1 MNSRHHDLDIHP
13 IPADKNPLFVNEP
26 WLIDQSQAVMDYV
39 NKAPEPAED
48 NIRIYIPFDINKSA
62 IIRRLFDLIDRYV
75 EANEDN
81 EFNFS
86 SDVDALVS
94 QIEIYDQVWSVKH
107 MQEEGSRSKEAI
119 ELVEEFIERLEE
131 IPDGGAELF
140 PFELIEKLREQ
151 YFVIK

>member
-1 MNSRHHDLDIHP
+1 MNSRHHDSDIHP
-13 IPADKNPLFVNEP
+13 IPENKEPLFINEP
-26 WLIDQSQAVMDYV
+26 WLIDRSQAVMDSV
-39 NKAPEPAED
+39 SKAPESAAD
-48 NIRIYIPFDINKSA
+48 NIRIYIPLDINKSA
-62 IIRRLFDLIDRYV
+62 IIRQLFDLIDRYV

-94 QIEIYDQVWSVKH
+94 QTEIYNQVWSVKH

-140 PFELIEKLREQ
+140 PFEHIEKLREQ

>member
-13 IPADKNPLFVNEP
+13 IPEEKNHLFINEP
-26 WLIDQSQAVMDYV
+26 WLIDRSHAVMDTAI
-39 NKAPEPAED
+39 KTPEPAED
-48 NIRIYIPFDINKSA
+48 NIRVYIPLDINKAA
-62 IIRRLFDLIDRYV
+62 IIRRLFDLIDRYG

-94 QIEIYDQVWSVKH
+94 QIEIYDQIWNARHVPERGGH
-107 MQEEGSRSKEAI
+107 SREAV
-119 ELVEEFIERLEE
+119 ELVEEFIDKLEE

-140 PFELIEKLREQ
+140 PFELIEELREE
-151 YFVIK
+151 YL

>member
-1 MNSRHHDLDIHP
+1 MNSRHHDLDIQP
-13 IPADKNPLFVNEP
+13 IPEDKNPLFVNEP

>member
-1 MNSRHHDLDIHP
+1 
-13 IPADKNPLFVNEP
+13 
-26 WLIDQSQAVMDYV
+26 MDYV

>member
-1 MNSRHHDLDIHP
+1 MNSRHHDSDIHP
-13 IPADKNPLFVNEP
+13 IPEDKNPLFINEP
-26 WLIDQSQAVMDYV
+26 WLIDQSQAVMDSV
-39 NKAPEPAED
+39 SKAPEPAED
-48 NIRIYIPFDINKSA
+48 NIRLYIPFDINKSA
-62 IIRRLFDLIDRYV
+62 IIRQLFDLIDRYV

-94 QIEIYDQVWSVKH
+94 QTEIYNQVWSVKH

-140 PFELIEKLREQ
+140 PFEHIEKLREQ

>member
-1 MNSRHHDLDIHP
+1 
-13 IPADKNPLFVNEP
+13 
-26 WLIDQSQAVMDYV
+26 
-39 NKAPEPAED
+39 
-48 NIRIYIPFDINKSA
+48 
-62 IIRRLFDLIDRYV
+62 
-75 EANEDN
+75 
-81 EFNFS
+81 
-86 SDVDALVS
+86 
-94 QIEIYDQVWSVKH
+94 

>member
-1 MNSRHHDLDIHP
+1 MSTQHHDLDIHP
-13 IPADKNPLFVNEP
+13 IPEDKNPLFINEP
-26 WLIDQSQAVMDYV
+26 WLIDRSHAVMDTAI
-39 NKAPEPAED
+39 KAPEPAED
-48 NIRIYIPFDINKSA
+48 NIRVYIPLDINKSA
-62 IIRRLFDLIDRYV
+62 IIRQLFDLIDRYV

-94 QIEIYDQVWSVKH
+94 QTEIYNQVWSVKH

>member
-13 IPADKNPLFVNEP
+13 IPEDKNPLFVNEP